1 MFVVKI
7 SVQLFCAGTLK
18 RDRHIRFPGESG
30 CLEFLKVNACERA
43 RATSFD
49 VISPTRVLH
58 FARRLFRVKSKNAP
72 CGQDAF
78 FSLVGNRCGSLLAG
92 VKFDDELFV
101 DDGIDFLACGDTD
114 DAAVEIVFIDKK
126 PIWNGNDLGEFD
138 SALGEAGGFLIAFDG
153 NNIAGL
159 EIHRRNIG
167 LESINGDMSVANH
180 LACSAER
187 LGEAHFLNDIVE
199 ASFEELEENLTGN
212 TAAAA
217 GNLKIAAELAL
228 QNPILV
234 AELLFFSKGDRIIG
248 LLAAGTLRSVLAW
261 RVVLVLECFW

>member
-1 MFVVKI
+1 MQALAWRSHI
-7 SVQLFCAGTLK
+7 LL
-18 RDRHIRFPGESG
+18 RD
-30 CLEFLKVNACERA
+30 CLTENQ
-43 RATSFD
+43 
-49 VISPTRVLH
+49 
-58 FARRLFRVKSKNAP
+58 KNAP

-114 DAAVEIVFIDKK
+114 DAAAQVVFIDEK
-126 PIWNGNDLGEFD
+126 PIWNGDNLSEFD
-138 SALGEAGGFLIAFDG
+138 SALGEAGGFVVAFDG
-153 NNIAGL
+153 NHIAGL
-159 EIHRRNIG
+159 EIHRG
-167 LESINGDMSVANH
+167 DVGFASIDGDMSVANH

-199 ASFEELEENLTGN
+199 TGFEELEENLAGHA
-212 TAAAA
+212 AAAA

-234 AELLFFSKGDRIIG
+234 TELLLLGEGDRIIG
-248 LLAAGTLRSVLAW
+248 LLAAGALGSVLAG